1 MTTLFWFFN
10 AVKYNFYFFVC
21 ANNADTA
28 MDADHRRNHYSFELI
43 KDLTNFG
50 ETTRLSLAQAS
61 SIDDPMAGTSCQT
74 MLSVNQT
81 YVLGVQEDSTT
92 KQPVFTPCT
101 SYVRSWPY
109 TGTESETKL
118 EELKSHCGHKTN

>member
-1 MTTLFWFFN
+1 
-10 AVKYNFYFFVC
+10 
-21 ANNADTA
+21 
-28 MDADHRRNHYSFELI
+28 MDADQRRNHYSFELI

-50 ETTRLSLAQAS
+50 ETTRLSLSSAK

-81 YVLGVQEDSTT
+81 YIIGVQEDSTT
-92 KQPVFTPCT
+92 HQPIFTPCT

-109 TGTESETKL
+109 TGVESETKL
-118 EELKSHCGHKTN
+118 AELKNHCGHKTN